1 VFEAVEGGLCEF
13 YYSVEIVS
21 ETRRVLQDK
30 FGWDEYRLDRYLP
43 GLWSFGERVISHRR
57 VNAVK
62 DDPDDNRILE
72 CALAAGAEMIVSGD
86 GHLLRLTA
94 YEGIAILT
102 PARIPTHPT
111 LIRIDRFDQVN
122 VLGKHLECG
131 ARTSAAVPLELI
143 SGLMRREALSS
154 TLLRAHNMQRP
165 AVRDAHWTRS

>member
-1 VFEAVEGGLCEF
+1 MRIVLDTNLIVSALVFRGLPRRVFEAVEGGLCEF

-72 CALAAGAEMIVSGD
+72 CTLAAGAEMIVSGD

-102 PARIPTHPT
+102 PREFLPY
-111 LIRIDRFDQVN
+111 FDQDRPLRSGERAWETFGVRSAD
-122 VLGKHLECG
+122 LSGCT
-131 ARTSAAVPLELI
+131 ARTNFGPYAA
-143 SGLMRREALSS
+143 
-154 TLLRAHNMQRP
+154 
-165 AVRDAHWTRS
+165 